1 MCQALILKYSNADPE
16 QLLGVIPLEEVAE
29 LMRLRIRQQVQNE
42 VESELMDRVATAE
55 DEASE
60 AEGRADDWQQD
71 AEWLYQS
78 IKEALDHDWETAKET
93 LRSALN
99 NSQAG

>member
-1 MCQALILKYSNADPE
+1 MCQALILKYSNAEPE
-16 QLLGVIPLEEVAE
+16 QLIGVIPLEEVIE
-29 LMRLRIRQQVQNE
+29 LMKLRIRQQVQNE
-42 VESELMDRVATAE
+42 VESELMDRISNAE
-55 DEASE
+55 DDARE
-60 AEGRADDWQQD
+60 AESRADDWQGD

-78 IKEALDHDWETAKET
+78 IKEALDQDWETAKET

>member
-1 MCQALILKYSNADPE
+1 MCQALILKYSNAEPE
-16 QLLGVIPLEEVAE
+16 QLIGVIPLEDVVE

-42 VESELMDRVATAE
+42 VESELMDRISNAE
-55 DEASE
+55 DDARE
-60 AEGRADDWQQD
+60 AESRADDWQGD
-71 AEWLYQS
+71 AEWLCQS
-78 IKEALDHDWETAKET
+78 IKDALNQDWKTAKET

>member
-78 IKEALDHDWETAKET
+78 IKEALDQD
-93 LRSALN
+93 
-99 NSQAG
+99 

>member
-16 QLLGVIPLEEVAE
+16 QLLGVIPLKEVAE

-60 AEGRADDWQQD
+60 AEGRAEDWQKD
-71 AEWLYQS
+71 AQKTGS
-78 IKEALDHDWETAKET
+78 RMRNGCTSPSRKP
-93 LRSALN
+93 
-99 NSQAG
+99 